1 MRGLLLFSY
10 TKIPY
15 TTLSTLFTRCVIIGL
30 INILFLNIVI
40 SAILYSLSNM
50 ANLEDFMIS
59 KVRAKLFKIFLE
71 DPAKIFFVRE
81 LVRLSQEEINAVRRE
96 LEHMEKC
103 GMLRKEQRGNR
114 LYYGFR
120 KDYPFYLELLHLAAK
135 TTGLGAEIIKQKN
148 KLGKIKY
155 AFLSGRFIRHRP
167 HQEDDVDI
175 LIVGDVV
182 LPQISLL
189 ISEYEKRME
198 REINYS
204 VMTKEEF
211 EFRKNRN
218 DPFIFKVLGSPKLML
233 MGDEEELIN

>member
-1 MRGLLLFSY
+1 M
-10 TKIPY
+10 
-15 TTLSTLFTRCVIIGL
+15 
-30 INILFLNIVI
+30 
-40 SAILYSLSNM
+40 AI
-50 ANLEDFMIS
+50 LEDFMIS
-59 KVRAKLFKIFLE
+59 KVRAKLFKILLE
-71 DPAKIFFVRE
+71 DPAKIYFVRE
-81 LVRLSQEEINAVRRE
+81 LVRLSDEEINAVRRE
-96 LEHMEKC
+96 LEHMENN
-103 GMLRKEQRGNR
+103 GMVRKEHRGNR

-120 KDYPFYLELLHLAAK
+120 KDYPFYLELLHLVAK

-182 LPQISLL
+182 LPQVAIVVGD
-189 ISEYEKRME
+189 YEKKME

-204 VMTKEEF
+204 VMTKDEF

-218 DPFIFKVLGSPKLML
+218 DPFILKVLCSPKLML
-233 MGDEEELIN
+233 LGDEEELIQ